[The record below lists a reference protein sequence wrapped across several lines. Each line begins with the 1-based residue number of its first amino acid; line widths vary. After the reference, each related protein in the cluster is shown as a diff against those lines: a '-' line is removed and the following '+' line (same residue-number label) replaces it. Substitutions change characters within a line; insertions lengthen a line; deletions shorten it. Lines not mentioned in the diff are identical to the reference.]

1 MEKATRSPEK
11 PQEAQ
16 FGVALLEIASKSSSP
31 PIDLPTMMEPAE
43 LRESC
48 AAALLAALPRTTQF
62 KAFVGLDGFVDEIVH
77 IVDKRSDAHT
87 YERLRTITQL
97 SERIAAAA
105 GRSTN
110 IEPVTKQ
117 TKLGGNGPIMANALV
132 QLGCEVT
139 YLGSLG
145 HPAIH
150 PVFDEFARC
159 AEVHS
164 IAEAGHTDALEFDD
178 GKVMLTKTV
187 QLNDISWE
195 NIKARYGRDRFL
207 ENFSSSD
214 LVGFVNWTMI
224 AEMNGIWEALL
235 EEIAPTPA
243 ASRGLLFFDLADP
256 EKRTKED
263 ILRALEL
270 IARFESHFQVVLGL
284 NEKEAREVGK
294 ALDLATDYSSPE
306 GLEDLATSIR
316 KRVPVTTL
324 VVHPVTYALTVT
336 GDQVTRLDGLVTDKP
351 LITTGAGDHF
361 NAGFCLGKLLGFDDR
376 SCLLTGV
383 TTSGYYVR
391 NAKTP
396 NVEDLAQQLRNW
408 PTDHV

>member
-1 MEKATRSPEK
+1 
-11 PQEAQ
+11 
-16 FGVALLEIASKSSSP
+16 
-31 PIDLPTMMEPAE
+31 MMEPAE

-48 AAALLAALPRTTQF
+48 ATALLAALPKASQL

-77 IVDKRSDAHT
+77 IVDKRHDAHS
-87 YERLRTITQL
+87 YDRLRTITEL
-97 SERIAAAA
+97 GERIAAAA

-110 IEPVTKQ
+110 IEPVTQQ

-132 QLGCEVT
+132 QLGCKVT

-145 HPAIH
+145 YPAIH
-150 PVFDEFARC
+150 PVFEEFTRC

-164 IAEAGHTDALEFDD
+164 IAEAGHTDAMEFDD

-187 QLNDISWE
+187 QLNDITWE
-195 NIKARYGRDRFL
+195 NITERFGRERFL
-207 ENFSSSD
+207 ELFTTSD

-224 AEMNGIWEALL
+224 AAMNGIWEALL
-235 EEIAPTPA
+235 EEIAPPAA

-270 IARFESHFQVVLGL
+270 IARFESRFRVVLGL
-284 NEKEAREVGK
+284 NEKEAREIGG
-294 ALDLATDYSSPE
+294 ALDLDTGYTSPE
-306 GLEDLATSIR
+306 GLEELAAGIR
-316 KRVPVTTL
+316 QRVPVTTL
-324 VVHPVTYALTVT
+324 VVHPVTYALAVT
-336 GDQVTRLDGLVTDKP
+336 EDRVTRLDGLVTDKP

-376 SCLLTGV
+376 SALLTGV

-396 NVEDLAQQLRNW
+396 SVEDLARQLRNW
-408 PTDHV
+408 PADHV